1 MKPIITGRW
10 EIVPRNQA
18 WAFMA
23 KHPYVCVW
31 LAVASITLTAIIIR
45 LLLHSGHRAI
55 RRPVNKTQAQQALE
69 NLKN

>member
-18 WAFMA
+18 WAFTA
-23 KHPYVCVW
+23 N
-31 LAVASITLTAIIIR
+31 ILTCAFG
-45 LLLHSGHRAI
+45 LPWPALHLQPLSSGFCCTADTGAI